1 MKDEPRN
8 RSTWER
14 VKMALRL
21 LFSVK
26 ALEPVYKEGWE
37 DGRRE
42 LYDDYKAMKKTIEPF
57 MKKVCDKAF
66 HGGSAI
72 VIPGMIPTELYRI
85 PFIPTEDML
94 GAAVIVGDNERP
106 VETIKMKVNTFR
118 QETIQ
123 KTFKED
129 SRFASDICAAYNE
142 ASKHLERFLLENGF
156 VKHQIIEN
164 GTSPY
169 PTFVFFTNV
178 MGKL

>member
-42 LYDDYKAMKKTIEPF
+42 LYDDYKVMKKTIEPF

-66 HGGSAI
+66 HGDSAI

-85 PFIPTEDML
+85 PFIPAEDML

-129 SRFASDICAAYNE
+129 SRFASDIRAAYNE
-142 ASKHLERFLLENGF
+142 ASKHLARFLLENGF
-156 VKHQIIEN
+156 VKHLVIADP
-164 GTSPY
+164 TSPY

-178 MGKL
+178 MKKL